1 MRVENVT
8 DTLNLA
14 LAASG
19 CDNSRLMQ
27 WPRLLSDNGPCY
39 IAGGLADWLSEKNL
53 KHTRG
58 SPSHPQT
65 QGKIERWHQTLKNR
79 ILLENYY
86 LPEDLERQ
94 IAAFVE
100 HYNHGRYHESLG
112 NLTPADVYFGRGET
126 ILLERERIKRQTI
139 ANRRLQH
146 HAQAA

>member
-1 MRVENVT
+1 M
-8 DTLNLA
+8 
-14 LAASG
+14 AAST
-19 CDNSRLMQ
+19 SARLQ
-27 WPRLLSDNGPCY
+27 RKAARTAVSAAPDPSIRRCYGPCY

-86 LPEDLERQ
+86 LPGDLEAQ
-94 IAAFVE
+94 INAFVD
-100 HYNHGRYHESLG
+100 HYNHQRYHEAIG
-112 NLTPADVYFGRGET
+112 NLTPADVYFGRGNT

-139 ANRRLQH
+139 QSRCLM
-146 HAQAA
+146 HARIAA